1 MMERERQT
9 PQQERPPL
17 SDDEVEEEEQQLIG
31 RAKTYNDLPTGGDH
45 QVETKILVGKEKTTT
60 TTEVGAGATE
70 MKQEAGKLQ

>member
-17 SDDEVEEEEQQLIG
+17 SDYEVEEEEQQLTG
-31 RAKTYNDLPTGGDH
+31 RAKTYNDRPTGGDH
-45 QVETKILVGKEKTTT
+45 QVEKKILAGKEKTTT

>member
-17 SDDEVEEEEQQLIG
+17 LDYEVEEEEQQLTG
-31 RAKTYNDLPTGGDH
+31 RAKTYNDRPTGGDH
-45 QVETKILVGKEKTTT
+45 QVRKEILVGKEKTTT
-60 TTEVGAGATE
+60 TTEVGAGETE